1 MNHQLNELIP
11 TAIEAIKEKIAREDG
26 KVIKEY
32 KGYLNSMGPGIIQAG
47 LVTMLAF
54 CTDLTVRRME
64 TARFNVLRA
73 IHHMLDRDEAGEED
87 NHLLKYV
94 ITRCRRGHQP
104 YHSDQ
109 RVTSEDLDPE
119 KVEEMENTIM
129 NHVIALK
136 LAIKTFHLID
146 NPNQNRP

>member
-1 MNHQLNELIP
+1 MNQHLNELIP
-11 TAIEAIKEKIAREDG
+11 KAIQAIEEKIAREDG
-26 KVIKEY
+26 TVIKEY

-54 CTDLTVRRME
+54 CTDLTVRRTD

-73 IHHMLDRDEAGEED
+73 IHHMLDRDEAGGAD

-94 ITRCRRGHQP
+94 ITRCQGGNQP

-109 RVTSEDLDPE
+109 RVTSTDLDPE

-129 NHVIALK
+129 THVIALK
-136 LAIKTFHLID
+136 LAIKTFHLIEKPKED
-146 NPNQNRP
+146 EP